1 MYESVSFGGSNMEHQ
16 QHIEELVKILK
27 NECRTSFKFHGE
39 VAMQLFLS
47 DNFILPSRVDIC
59 VERKQL
65 VEVLKVI
72 PFTYHLNYYD
82 KNNNLMNRDQ
92 LSVPEIAHIDITFN
106 EKLLMNI
113 FIYDVVNEEW
123 IFRLDSNIRIPKNS
137 IYFHSLTWGVDYIKP
152 EIVLMYDLLDNQ
164 NYHQL
169 PNYKMVLDSLSYY
182 QFVILK
188 VVVGEQRINEALA
201 HNKL

>member
-106 EKLLMNI
+106 EKLLINI

-169 PNYKMVLDSLSYY
+169 PNYKMVLYSLSYY

>member
-1 MYESVSFGGSNMEHQ
+1 
-16 QHIEELVKILK
+16 
-27 NECRTSFKFHGE
+27 
-39 VAMQLFLS
+39 MQLFLS

-72 PFTYHLNYYD
+72 SSTYHLNYYD

-106 EKLLMNI
+106 GELLMNI

-137 IYFHSLTWGVDYIKP
+137 IYFHSPTWGVDYIKP

>member
-1 MYESVSFGGSNMEHQ
+1 MEHQ
-16 QHIEELVKILK
+16 QHVEELVKILK

-47 DNFILPSRVDIC
+47 DNFILPSRIDIC

-72 PFTYHLNYYD
+72 PSTYHLNYYD
-82 KNNNLMNRDQ
+82 KNNKLMNRDQ

>member
-16 QHIEELVKILK
+16 QHVEELVKILK

-106 EKLLMNI
+106 EKLLINI

>member
-47 DNFILPSRVDIC
+47 DNFILPSIVDIC

-72 PFTYHLNYYD
+72 PSTYHLNYYD

-106 EKLLMNI
+106 EKLLINI

>member
-1 MYESVSFGGSNMEHQ
+1 MEHQ
-16 QHIEELVKILK
+16 QHVEELVKILK

-72 PFTYHLNYYD
+72 SSTYHLNYYD

-106 EKLLMNI
+106 GELLMNI

-169 PNYKMVLDSLSYY
+169 LNYKMVLDSLSYY

>member
-16 QHIEELVKILK
+16 QHVEELVKILK

-72 PFTYHLNYYD
+72 SSTYHLNYYD

-106 EKLLMNI
+106 EKLLINI

-169 PNYKMVLDSLSYY
+169 PNYKKVLDSLSYY

>member
-72 PFTYHLNYYD
+72 PSTYHLNYYD

-92 LSVPEIAHIDITFN
+92 LSVLEIAHIDITFN
-106 EKLLMNI
+106 EKLLINI

>member
-72 PFTYHLNYYD
+72 PSTYHLNYYD
-82 KNNNLMNRDQ
+82 KNNKLMNRDQ

-106 EKLLMNI
+106 EKLLINI

>member
-16 QHIEELVKILK
+16 QHVEELVKILK

-39 VAMQLFLS
+39 VAMRLFLS

-72 PFTYHLNYYD
+72 SSTYHLNYYD

-106 EKLLMNI
+106 GELLMNI

>member
-1 MYESVSFGGSNMEHQ
+1 MEHQ

-72 PFTYHLNYYD
+72 PSTYHLNYYD

-106 EKLLMNI
+106 EKLLINI

>member
-1 MYESVSFGGSNMEHQ
+1 MEHQ
-16 QHIEELVKILK
+16 QHVEELVKILK

-72 PFTYHLNYYD
+72 PSTYHLNYYD

>member
-16 QHIEELVKILK
+16 QHVEELVKILK

-72 PFTYHLNYYD
+72 PSTYHLNYYD

-106 EKLLMNI
+106 EKLLINI

-169 PNYKMVLDSLSYY
+169 PNYKKVLDSLSYY

>member
-16 QHIEELVKILK
+16 QHVEELVKILK

-72 PFTYHLNYYD
+72 SSTYHLNYYD

-106 EKLLMNI
+106 GELLMNI

-169 PNYKMVLDSLSYY
+169 PNYKMMLDSLSYY

>member
-72 PFTYHLNYYD
+72 SSTYHLNYYD

-106 EKLLMNI
+106 GELLMNI

>member
-16 QHIEELVKILK
+16 QHVEELVKILK

-72 PFTYHLNYYD
+72 PSTYHLNYYD

-92 LSVPEIAHIDITFN
+92 LSVSEIAHIDITFN
-106 EKLLMNI
+106 EKLLINI

-169 PNYKMVLDSLSYY
+169 PNYKKVLDSLSYY

>member
-1 MYESVSFGGSNMEHQ
+1 MEHQ
-16 QHIEELVKILK
+16 QHVEELVKILK
-27 NECRTSFKFHGE
+27 NKCRTSFKFHGE

-72 PFTYHLNYYD
+72 PSTYQLNYYD
-82 KNNNLMNRDQ
+82 KNNELMDRDQ
-92 LSVPEIAHIDITFN
+92 LSVPEIAHIDITIN
-106 EKLLMNI
+106 QQLLINI

-123 IFRLDSNIRIPKNS
+123 IFRLDNNIRIPMNS

-188 VVVGEQRINEALA
+188 VVVGEQRIKEALA
-201 HNKL
+201 NNHS

>member
-16 QHIEELVKILK
+16 QHVEELVKILK

-72 PFTYHLNYYD
+72 SSTYHLNYYD

-106 EKLLMNI
+106 GELLMNI

-164 NYHQL
+164 KYHQL

>member
-16 QHIEELVKILK
+16 QHVEELVKILK

-72 PFTYHLNYYD
+72 SSTYYLNYYD

-106 EKLLMNI
+106 GELLMNI

>member
-16 QHIEELVKILK
+16 QQVEELVKILK

-72 PFTYHLNYYD
+72 PSTYHLNYYD

-106 EKLLMNI
+106 GELLMNI

>member
-1 MYESVSFGGSNMEHQ
+1 MEHQ

-72 PFTYHLNYYD
+72 PSTYHLNYYD

-92 LSVPEIAHIDITFN
+92 LSVLEIAHIDITFN
-106 EKLLMNI
+106 EKLLINI

>member
-1 MYESVSFGGSNMEHQ
+1 MYPK
-16 QHIEELVKILK
+16 L
-27 NECRTSFKFHGE
+27 
-39 VAMQLFLS
+39 
-47 DNFILPSRVDIC
+47 
-59 VERKQL
+59 
-65 VEVLKVI
+65 
-72 PFTYHLNYYD
+72 
-82 KNNNLMNRDQ
+82 
-92 LSVPEIAHIDITFN
+92 HIDITFN
-106 EKLLMNI
+106 GELLMNI

-188 VVVGEQRINEALA
+188 VVVGEYQTLITNYKKHLIFKW
-201 HNKL
+201 NVQNMTT

>member
-1 MYESVSFGGSNMEHQ
+1 MEHQ
-16 QHIEELVKILK
+16 QHVEELVKILK

-72 PFTYHLNYYD
+72 PSTYHLNYYD
-82 KNNNLMNRDQ
+82 KNNKLMNRDQ

-188 VVVGEQRINEALA
+188 VVVGEQRINDALA

>member
-16 QHIEELVKILK
+16 QHVEELVKILK

-72 PFTYHLNYYD
+72 SSTYHVNYYD
-82 KNNNLMNRDQ
+82 KNNNVMNRDQ

-106 EKLLMNI
+106 GELLMNI

>member
-16 QHIEELVKILK
+16 QHVEELVKILK

-72 PFTYHLNYYD
+72 PSTYHLNYYD
-82 KNNNLMNRDQ
+82 KNNELMNRDQ

-106 EKLLMNI
+106 KKLLMNI

-201 HNKL
+201 QNKL

>member
-1 MYESVSFGGSNMEHQ
+1 MYESVYFGGSNMEHQ
-16 QHIEELVKILK
+16 QHVEELVKILK

-72 PFTYHLNYYD
+72 PSTYHLNYYD
-82 KNNNLMNRDQ
+82 KNNKLMNRDQ

-169 PNYKMVLDSLSYY
+169 PNYKIVLDSLSYY

>member
-16 QHIEELVKILK
+16 QHVEELVKILK

-72 PFTYHLNYYD
+72 SSTYHLNYYD

-106 EKLLMNI
+106 GELLMNI

-169 PNYKMVLDSLSYY
+169 HNYKMVLDSLSYY
-182 QFVILK
+182 EFVILK
-188 VVVGEQRINEALA
+188 VVVGEKRINEALA

>member
-16 QHIEELVKILK
+16 QHVEELVKILK

-72 PFTYHLNYYD
+72 SSTYHLNYYD

-106 EKLLMNI
+106 GELLMNI

-169 PNYKMVLDSLSYY
+169 LNYKMVLDSLSYY

>member
-16 QHIEELVKILK
+16 QHVEELVKILK

-72 PFTYHLNYYD
+72 SSTYHLNYYD
-82 KNNNLMNRDQ
+82 KNNNLMNRDL

-106 EKLLMNI
+106 GELLMNI

>member
-72 PFTYHLNYYD
+72 PSTYHLNYYD

-106 EKLLMNI
+106 EKLLINI

>member
-16 QHIEELVKILK
+16 QHVEELVKILK

-72 PFTYHLNYYD
+72 PSTYHLNYYD

-92 LSVPEIAHIDITFN
+92 LSVSEIAHIDITFN
-106 EKLLMNI
+106 EKLLINI

-169 PNYKMVLDSLSYY
+169 PNYKKALDSLSYY

>member
-72 PFTYHLNYYD
+72 PSMYHLNYYD

-106 EKLLMNI
+106 EKLLINI

>member
-16 QHIEELVKILK
+16 QHVEELVKILK

-72 PFTYHLNYYD
+72 PSTYHLNYYD

-106 EKLLMNI
+106 EKLLINI

-169 PNYKMVLDSLSYY
+169 HNYKMVLDSLSYY